1 MALNGEKDLQVPP
14 KVNLSAIENAL
25 KRGGNENVT
34 VIEFPGLNHLF
45 QESQTGLPMEYA
57 SIEQTISPI
66 VLEEIV
72 KWIKLQTK

>member
-1 MALNGEKDLQVPP
+1 MQVPP